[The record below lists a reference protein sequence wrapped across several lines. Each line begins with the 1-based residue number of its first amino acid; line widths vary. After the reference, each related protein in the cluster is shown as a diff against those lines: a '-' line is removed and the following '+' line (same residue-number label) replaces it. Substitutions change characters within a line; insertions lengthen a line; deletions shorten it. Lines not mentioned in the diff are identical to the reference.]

1 MLRHGLRFLTACQ
14 RRYGSVFTLHVAGF
28 GHMVYLSDPA
38 AIKTVFA
45 GNPSV
50 FHAGEANS
58 MLAGLLGDSSLL
70 LIDDDVHRDR
80 RRLMSPPFHRDAV
93 ARQAGPI
100 AEIAAANIAGW
111 PMAKAFAVAPKMS
124 EITLEV
130 ILRTVIGASD
140 PVRLAALRKVM
151 PRLLNVGPW
160 ATLALANPSLLNNRL
175 WSRLRRRIEEADA
188 LLYAEIA
195 DRRADPDLAARTD
208 TLAMLVRAADEDGR
222 TMTERE
228 LRDQLITLLVAG
240 HDTTATGLSWA
251 LERLTRHPVTL
262 AKAVQAA
269 DASAAGDPAGDEYL
283 DAVAKETLRI
293 RPVVYDVGR
302 VLTEA
307 VEVAGYRLP
316 AGVMVVPAIGLVH
329 ASAQLY
335 PDPER
340 FDPDRMVG
348 ATLSPTTWLPF
359 GGGNRR
365 CLGATFAMVEMRV
378 VLREILRRV
387 ELSTHHDLRRT
398 AEAKA
403 RHHGAAPRRA
413 HPRPGNQGR
422 FGHVASD
429 SPGCRMPSRS
439 RWRAVQSRRQPVTSW
454 GIRMG
459 SPSGSRGDFWPPAL
473 VAYCPPAVAPG
484 ACTIEVPKEGTL
496 MKAKVGDWLVIKG
509 ATIDQPDHRGL
520 IIEVR
525 SSDGSPPYV
534 VRWLET
540 DHVATVIPGPDAVVV
555 TAEEQNAADERAQHR
570 FGAVQSA
577 ILHARGT

>member
-38 AIKTVFA
+38 AIKPVFA

-387 ELSTHHDLRRT
+387 ELSTTTTSGERPKLKHVIMVPHRGARIRVRATRDVSATSQAT
-398 AEAKA
+398 AQGAGCPAA
-403 RHHGAAPRRA
+403 RG
-413 HPRPGNQGR
+413 GG
-422 FGHVASD
+422 
-429 SPGCRMPSRS
+429 PSR
-439 RWRAVQSRRQPVTSW
+439 AV
-454 GIRMG
+454 G
-459 SPSGSRGDFWPPAL
+459 S
-473 VAYCPPAVAPG
+473 
-484 ACTIEVPKEGTL
+484 
-496 MKAKVGDWLVIKG
+496 
-509 ATIDQPDHRGL
+509 Q
-520 IIEVR
+520 
-525 SSDGSPPYV
+525 
-534 VRWLET
+534 
-540 DHVATVIPGPDAVVV
+540 
-555 TAEEQNAADERAQHR
+555 
-570 FGAVQSA
+570 
-577 ILHARGT
+577 